1 MKKGVEILPEENYWL
16 KGEDLYQPAEHKVDK
31 DALKDYD
38 MPGKGSSGKDEF
50 PDQMPELREASTT
63 VYAKAGDKT
72 VTL

>member
-1 MKKGVEILPEENYWL
+1 MKKGVEVLPEENYWL
-16 KGEDLYQPAEHKVDK
+16 KGEDLYQPTEHKVDK
-31 DALKDYD
+31 DALKNHDV
-38 MPGKGSSGKDEF
+38 PSSGLQKDEF